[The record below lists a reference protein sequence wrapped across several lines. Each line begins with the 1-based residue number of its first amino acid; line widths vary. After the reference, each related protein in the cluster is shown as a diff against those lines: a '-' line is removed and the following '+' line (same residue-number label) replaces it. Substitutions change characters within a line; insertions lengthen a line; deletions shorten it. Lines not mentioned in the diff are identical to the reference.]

1 MNGSYVQIG
10 EISGLTGIFY
20 RLDGFHFKAA

>member
-1 MNGSYVQIG
+1 MSGSYVQIG
-10 EISGLTGIFY
+10 EFSDLTSIFY